1 MSAPHPPVPLP
12 SPDRGGL
19 LHTLTVW
26 GSVAALSLAALLVT
40 YFLFVEPPPPSRLV
54 IAAGSKEG
62 AYYRYAQR
70 YAELL
75 EKEGL
80 TLEVRETQGSVE
92 NLRLLQD
99 DDSGVSVAIVQSG
112 LAGPEDVRRLQA
124 LGSLYHEPLWVF
136 YRAAESADRLSALI
150 GGRLAVGPPGS
161 GTRPVAVQL
170 LAANGVTPGK
180 SPGSAPGGTAFVDLG
195 VAEAAES
202 LKRGEVDAAFFVAAM
217 DTSYVHA
224 LLEAEGV
231 RLMSFGQREAYL
243 RRYRFLSGVTVP
255 AGLVDLGRNVPNRD
269 VELVATAATLA
280 TRDDLHPALVPLL
293 LATAAQVHGHGDL
306 LSRPGEFPSPLYTDL
321 PLGKEARQ
329 YFKSGPP
336 VLQRLLPFWL
346 ASLADRLKVL
356 LIPLVMLL
364 WPLLRAAPPLVRWRT
379 RRKIYRWYAA
389 LNDIDRRLTE
399 GGGADPEAE
408 LGRLRAIEL
417 QVAHVAVPLSYMEE
431 FYNLRL
437 HLELVR
443 QKLENARAGRVPT
456 V

>member
-1 MSAPHPPVPLP
+1 
-12 SPDRGGL
+12 
-19 LHTLTVW
+19 
-26 GSVAALSLAALLVT
+26 
-40 YFLFVEPPPPSRLV
+40 VE
-54 IAAGSKEG
+54 
-62 AYYRYAQR
+62 Y
-70 YAELL
+70 L

-80 TLEVRETQGSVE
+80 KLEVRETQGSVE

-112 LAGPEDVRRLQA
+112 LASPEDTRRLQA

-136 YRAAESADRLSALI
+136 YRAAVPHNRLSALA

-161 GTRPVAVQL
+161 GTRPVVIQL
-170 LAANGVTPGK
+170 LAANGIAPGK
-180 SPGSAPGGTAFVDLG
+180 SQGPTAGGIVFVDLG
-195 VAEAAES
+195 PADAAEA

-217 DTSYVHA
+217 DASFVNT

-255 AGLVDLGRNVPNRD
+255 AGLVDLGRNVPARE
-269 VELVATAATLA
+269 VELVATSATLA
-280 TRDDLHPALVPLL
+280 ARDDLHPALVPLL
-293 LATAAQVHGHGDL
+293 LASAAQVHGPGDL
-306 LSRPGEFPSPLYTDL
+306 LSRPGEFPSALYTDL

-329 YFKSGPP
+329 YFKAGPP

-364 WPLLRAAPPLVRWRT
+364 WPLFRAAPPLVRWRT

-389 LNDIDRRLTE
+389 LNDIDRRLSE
-399 GGGADPEAE
+399 GPGTDPEAE
-408 LGRLRAIEL
+408 LGRLRSIER
-417 QVAHVAVPLSYMEE
+417 QVAHVAVPLSYMQE

-443 QKLENARAGRVPT
+443 QKLENACTRRAPAAPA
-456 V
+456 